1 MSYQYGFLKK
11 QSNNTSFKA
20 IGELKAPF
28 FKGAIFLVEVQFRES
43 DKAPNFYILDNNEAP
58 IGKAWIKKPDD
69 SQYPEFLSIEIDLP
83 ELDKPVYLTA
93 WESKNDATLFN
104 IVWKRPKKD
113 NHTPPA
119 LSNNKTS
126 EAVAGGDNTPY

>member
-28 FKGAIFLVEVQFRES
+28 FAGAIFLVETKFRES
-43 DKAPNFYILDNNEAP
+43 DKAPNYYILDNTEAP

-69 SQYPEFLSIEIDLP
+69 NQYPPFLSIEIDLP
-83 ELDKPVYLTA
+83 SLDKPVYLTA
-93 WESKNDATLFN
+93 WESKLDAGNLN

-113 NHTPPA
+113 NHTPPT
-119 LSNNKTS
+119 LPNNQTS
-126 EAVAGGDNTPY
+126 EAVAGGDSVSF